1 MELQLIVRV
10 IDDKGNVLPGGGTD
24 LITTKLRDDLTQIP
38 SSAWIKLQM
47 LLGETI
53 SASCRRVPVLSS
65 LYPSIPYL
73 EKQIS
78 ETGVEEDVLTWGGY
92 SLDQFSPQ
100 SLNIENLEQENA

>member
-53 SASCRRVPVLSS
+53 SVSCRRVPELSS

-73 EKQIS
+73 EKRVS
-78 ETGVEEDVLTWGGY
+78 DTGVEESVLTWGGF
-92 SLDQFSPQ
+92 SLDRFSPQ
-100 SLNIENLEQENA
+100 NLSIENSEQKNA